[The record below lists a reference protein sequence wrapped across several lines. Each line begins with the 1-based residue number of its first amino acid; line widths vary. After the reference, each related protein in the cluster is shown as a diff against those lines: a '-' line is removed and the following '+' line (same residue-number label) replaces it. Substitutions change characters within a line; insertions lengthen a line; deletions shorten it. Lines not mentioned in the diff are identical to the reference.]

1 MATTLLLLFAAGV
14 AQDFLITGWTRA
26 VAARKK
32 ALASAMAG
40 VVTLVSMLLLANV
53 LLLEDGRVLRVS
65 ALAAGNVIGTFL
77 VIHLEDFLETRM
89 DS

>member
-1 MATTLLLLFAAGV
+1 MTLILLFAAGV

-40 VVTLVSMLLLANV
+40 LVTVVSMLLLANV
-53 LLLEDGRVLRVS
+53 LLLDDGRTVRVL
-65 ALAAGNVIGTFL
+65 ALATGNVIGTFL
-77 VIHLEDFLETRM
+77 VIHLEDYLEGRLGA
-89 DS
+89 